1 MQPIQAVLIVFFLL
15 AIIKVVSRYRSA
27 ELTLKESVAWVIFWV
42 VAGVVAIQP
51 NLTADVAKLLGV
63 GRGADVVVYASLV
76 ALFFIVFRLMVK
88 IEKLNR
94 EITKVVRN
102 DALKK

>member
-1 MQPIQAVLIVFFLL
+1 M
-15 AIIKVVSRYRSA
+15 VV
-27 ELTLKESVAWVIFWV
+27 T
-42 VAGVVAIQP
+42 IQP
-51 NLTADVAKLLGV
+51 NLTARVAELLGV
-63 GRGADVVVYASLV
+63 GRGADVIVYASLA